1 MHKNLK
7 HAVIKHLGKKKY
19 SQFSDS
25 YYNNSKHFL
34 RFHIKQYWPFQG
46 GNTRLYYTL
55 FQGSYQTILKLSG
68 SYCQIKVKHI
78 FRVYIKHY
86 WHFQGVTPKHYYTF
100 FQTSD
105 STDISK
111 ELLAN
116 NIIHFSRAYIKQYW
130 HFQRVADKQ
139 YYTLFQSSY
148 QVILI
153 FSKRYWQAILH
164 TFQEHPSKNTDIFRE
179 LLANNTTHFSRVYIK
194 QYWHFQR
201 VTSKLNYNKS
211 FFQISYHKILTLS
224 KSYCQTMLT

>member
-25 YYNNSKHFL
+25 YYNNNKHFL

-55 FQGSYQTILKLSG
+55 FEGSYQTILRLSG
-68 SYCQIKVKHI
+68 SHCQIKVN
-78 FRVYIKHY
+78 
-86 WHFQGVTPKHYYTF
+86 TF
-100 FQTSD
+100 SEFISNI
-105 STDISK
+105 TD
-111 ELLAN
+111 
-116 NIIHFSRAYIKQYW
+116 
-130 HFQRVADKQ
+130 
-139 YYTLFQSSY
+139 T
-148 QVILI
+148 
-153 FSKRYWQAILH
+153 
-164 TFQEHPSKNTDIFRE
+164 FRE
-179 LLANNTTHFSRVYIK
+179 LLQNITTLFSRHQTVLTFPKSYWQTILYTFLELTSSNTGIFKELLTNNTIHFSRVYIK